1 MASKDRQAEETRI
14 RRALEINS
22 FDLTTLKHHLM
33 ENDCIPDSSDEQ
45 AARDAAFRF
54 RKNYTVNTSPVGA
67 NLRNG
72 LFAASENA
80 FELDS
85 DACVRESESVKYDAV
100 RDFIL
105 MLAVRKAQTSAAQ
118 QQKDSRGS
126 YAVVKQE
133 RA

>member
-22 FDLTTLKHHLM
+22 FDLTTLEHHLM

-54 RKNYTVNTSPVGA
+54 RKNYTVNTFPVGS

-100 RDFIL
+100 